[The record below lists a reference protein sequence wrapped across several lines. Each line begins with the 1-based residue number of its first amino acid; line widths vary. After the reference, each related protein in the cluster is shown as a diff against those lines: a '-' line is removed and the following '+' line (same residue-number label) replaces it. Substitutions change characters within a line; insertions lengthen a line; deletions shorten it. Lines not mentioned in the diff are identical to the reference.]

1 MKRITIVG
9 TKEVNFTDA
18 QTGRVVEGRTYY
30 YTEEDARTQG
40 VMTGNNTYNSYAFE
54 YYTNYTYEKVNCPA
68 LCAVSVLYSGIRL
81 YCHAL
86 YLS

>member
-40 VMTGNNTYNSYAFE
+40 VMTGKLFLSIDRLVGLAG
-54 YYTNYTYEKVNCPA
+54 
-68 LCAVSVLYSGIRL
+68 SVPKIGDTVRVAYDMYGKPDEFFPVKPENK
-81 YCHAL
+81 
-86 YLS
+86 